1 MVCEYNNL
9 TKSELVTYNHTMVL
23 DTSIDSEIH
32 IQYLFYSATMGNA
45 ILFKPYFLKYNQ
57 SVYLPW
63 FLNMYHGK
71 IIVVVT

>member
-1 MVCEYNNL
+1 MV
-9 TKSELVTYNHTMVL
+9 S

-45 ILFKPYFLKYNQ
+45 IHFKPYFLNQ